1 MEKNDFVKI
10 DYIGRIKGTD
20 EIFDLTKE
28 DIAKEKGVFKEGQK
42 YGPVTVVIGA
52 GHLVKGLDDKMAGL
66 LVGEKKKI
74 DISAE
79 SGFGDRKGELIKVFS
94 AGQFKNSKVPM
105 VPGVTVN
112 LGDMIGKIQ
121 SVSGGR
127 VRIDFN
133 HPLAGKDLEYEVEV
147 LEKID
152 EPEEKAK
159 ALIELYGIK
168 TEKVK
173 LEEDTLEIEGPEME
187 KNKKRLTEEILK
199 YIKEITKVKITDIYE
214 KKEK

>member
-1 MEKNDFVKI
+1 
-10 DYIGRIKGTD
+10 
-20 EIFDLTKE
+20 
-28 DIAKEKGVFKEGQK
+28 
-42 YGPVTVVIGA
+42 
-52 GHLVKGLDDKMAGL
+52 
-66 LVGEKKKI
+66 
-74 DISAE
+74 
-79 SGFGDRKGELIKVFS
+79 
-94 AGQFKNSKVPM
+94 M

-133 HPLAGKDLEYEVEV
+133 HPLAGKELEYEVEV

-173 LEEDTLEIEGPEME
+173 LEKDTLEIEGPEME